1 MLTEIVTQSDYF
13 LLTKVSAFC
22 FTLSLQI
29 ITSFVLNLKDAMSS
43 INYSEIINKFED
55 KKKKELD
62 GLRIEFYSS
71 NQEIE

>member
-1 MLTEIVTQSDYF
+1 
-13 LLTKVSAFC
+13 
-22 FTLSLQI
+22 
-29 ITSFVLNLKDAMSS
+29 MSS

-71 NQEIE
+71 NQEIERQ